1 MSPRVRRSS
10 AAWPVAALAVAAV
23 APFVLGWMQD
33 EDVGGRVVPASPPC
47 VFRSVALM
55 PVAETR
61 AIGYANNTRLL
72 VDANGTAW
80 IAVRSK
86 HGGQFTIGLVRAAAP
101 WRTGMEA
108 PVTWIEDRDSLA
120 FSGAPQRVAAIAAG
134 PDGAIHM
141 AWYGGIAGATD
152 HQIHYARF
160 TTGPST
166 KIDEERAPFRIPG
179 FEAVAANAPSPIE
192 LWQEHAAIA
201 VGPDGTV
208 HLAWEARDP
217 FRRSND
223 GLPRPGIAY
232 ATRSRDGVWS
242 VSGVLDR
249 PPYLQVDERSSGQS
263 RPSILV
269 DRKGLVHV
277 LCYGSLGGVQQI
289 LHGTTAGRGFSGW
302 KAVAPSPG
310 DQRHA
315 AAALDAEGR
324 LHVAWREGVGQ
335 GGSGATTAIFYS
347 MRGADG
353 RWLRPVRLTTADEN
367 ASTPSVGVTDSS
379 VFVAWVAWSPGAVNS
394 DGQADNGFPADNSTV
409 EGRIEWSSSLL
420 DREQFWPPAVI
431 DAGPA
436 SYPCWAV
443 GPSNGAARPALAWTS
458 VDPGADPARRVSLKL
473 GWCERVK

>member
-1 MSPRVRRSS
+1 MRPRVRWSG
-10 AAWPVAALAVAAV
+10 AAWPAAVLGVAAAAL
-23 APFVLGWMQD
+23 FVLGWVQD
-33 EDVGGRVVPASPPC
+33 QGSVGRAAPTSLSCA
-47 VFRSVALM
+47 FRSIALM

-61 AIGYANNTRLL
+61 AIGYSNNTRVL

-101 WRTGMEA
+101 WRAGMDA
-108 PVTWIEDRDSLA
+108 PVTWIEDRDSLP

-134 PDGAIHM
+134 PDGSIHM
-141 AWYGGIAGATD
+141 AWYGGIAGAAD

-160 TTGPST
+160 TTGTST
-166 KIDEERAPFRIPG
+166 RIEEERAPFRVPG
-179 FEAVAANAPSPIE
+179 FEAVAANATSPIE

-217 FRRSND
+217 FRRSSD

-232 ATRSRDGVWS
+232 ATRSRDGAWS

-249 PPYLQVDERSSGQS
+249 PPYLQVDERSPGQS

-269 DRKGLVHV
+269 DRTGLVHV
-277 LCYGSLGGVQQI
+277 LCYGSVGGVQQI

-302 KAVAPSPG
+302 KPIAPSSG

-315 AAALDAEGR
+315 AAALDAQGR
-324 LHVAWREGVGQ
+324 LHVAWREGAGQ

-347 MRGADG
+347 RLGTDG
-353 RWLRPVRLTTADEN
+353 RWQPPTRLTPAGEN
-367 ASTPSVGVTDSS
+367 ASTPSVGVTESS
-379 VFVAWVAWSPGAVNS
+379 VCVAWVAWSPGAVNS

-409 EGRIEWSSSLL
+409 EGRIEASSSPLG
-420 DREQFWPPAVI
+420 REQFDAPAVI

-443 GPSNGAARPALAWTS
+443 GPANGAARPALAWTS
-458 VDPGADPARRVSLKL
+458 VDAGADPARRVSLKL
-473 GWCERVK
+473 GWCERAR